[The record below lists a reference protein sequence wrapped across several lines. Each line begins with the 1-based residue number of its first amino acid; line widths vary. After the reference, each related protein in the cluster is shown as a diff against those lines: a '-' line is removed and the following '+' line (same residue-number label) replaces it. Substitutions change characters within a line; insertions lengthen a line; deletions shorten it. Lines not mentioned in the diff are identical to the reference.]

1 MLQPTFP
8 IKSLNFSNFSNNQQQ
23 QEREPTVHIKASVRP
38 DAKHQSKRCQIQRAV
53 WQTAPNLL
61 MGFMLTENDRK
72 STSIVPSVLA
82 EISGLFELDFK
93 ATTFQAV

>member
-8 IKSLNFSNFSNNQQQ
+8 IKSLNFSNFRPRTQ
-23 QEREPTVHIKASVRP
+23 QEGEPTVHIKANVRP

-72 STSIVPSVLA
+72 STSIVPFVLA